1 MSRVAIRSSD
11 RRSAPRIGLGVDIGG
26 TGMKAAPVDLETGE
40 LLGPRLRFDTPRP
53 ATAETMVPVF
63 SELVDSFEYSGPVGV
78 AFPSIVHEGRIASAA
93 NIDPSWI
100 GVDAAELFGTVVAD
114 SVSVINDADAAGLA
128 EMRLGAGRGEHGVVI
143 MLTFGTGI
151 GSGFFVDGRL
161 APNAEL
167 GHLEVDGLDAE
178 VAAAASARERED
190 LSWSQWAARVQRYL
204 EVVVGLFSPNLII
217 VGGGA
222 AKRSTKW
229 LPMIDLD
236 TEIRV
241 ARFSNN
247 AGIIGAALWAA
258 TDAASDPA

>member
-1 MSRVAIRSSD
+1 
-11 RRSAPRIGLGVDIGG
+11 
-26 TGMKAAPVDLETGE
+26 MKAAPVDLETGE

-53 ATAETMVPVF
+53 ATAENMVPVF
-63 SELVDSFEYSGPVGV
+63 HELVDSFDYSGPVGV
-78 AFPSIVHEGRIASAA
+78 AFPAIVQHGRIASAA
-93 NIDPSWI
+93 NIDHSWI
-100 GVDAAELFGTVVAD
+100 GIDAAALFGSVVGD
-114 SVSVINDADAAGLA
+114 SVAVINDADAAGLA
-128 EMRLGAGRGEHGVVI
+128 EIRLGAGRGRHGVVI

-167 GHLEVDGLDAE
+167 GHLEIDGLDAE
-178 VAAAASARERED
+178 LAAAASARDRED

-204 EVVVGLFSPNLII
+204 DVVVGLFSPSLII
-217 VGGGA
+217 IGGGA

-229 LPMIDLD
+229 LPMIEIE
-236 TEIRV
+236 TEIEV

-258 TDAASDPA
+258 TAAGSDPA